1 MTMIAYAFF
10 RSSITNGGRLLPNV
24 DGRTFWVRRYRDLF
38 ALLVSDLGG
47 ADAME
52 MQFAQAGE
60 APPGGTRRASARDE
74 QPHAPAPQALEC
86 ARADPNP
93 ELPQRL

>member
-1 MTMIAYAFF
+1 MIAYAYL

-24 DGRTFWVRRYRDLF
+24 DGRTFWVRRYRHLF

-60 APPGGTRRASARDE
+60 APPEALDVHQRVTNSLTRL
-74 QPHAPAPQALEC
+74 HHKLWNAPAPI
-86 ARADPNP
+86 PNP